1 MRLDRKAK
9 VRWQS
14 ALCASFKGLNFILR
28 KLQEDEG
35 KPLEAYKPEKDF
47 QSYILERFSLGALW
61 RLDLKE
67 ETQRQGDQVDS
78 CGEI

>member
-35 KPLEAYKPEKDF
+35 KPGEACKPEKE
-47 QSYILERFSLGALW
+47 IFSH
-61 RLDLKE
+61 
-67 ETQRQGDQVDS
+67 
-78 CGEI
+78 IF